1 MNAAFNEI
9 DIATALT
16 SLVHNRGAVHTSGNG
31 KTFLLISGARHLP
44 ITVTVDGD
52 VVRIRAG
59 FDLHVNVGNDVPYD
73 EQSVTEV
80 VEAILGGAAE
90 EYFDVNSRG
99 EMDAVGWRIWYLRGE
114 RTGGLR
120 TSEVPPVRLLPW

>member
-1 MNAAFNEI
+1 MNATFNQI

-16 SLVHNRGAVHTSGNG
+16 SLVHNRGTLHAPSNG
-31 KTFLLISGARHLP
+31 KTFLLISSAGHLP
-44 ITVTVDGD
+44 ITVTVDGE

-59 FDLHVNVGNDVPYD
+59 FDLHVNVGSDLPHD
-73 EQSVTEV
+73 EQSVIEV
-80 VEAILGGAAE
+80 VEAILSGAAE

-99 EMDAVGWRIWYLRGE
+99 EMDAVGWRLWYPRGE

-120 TSEVPPVRLLPW
+120 TSGVPPVRLLPW